1 LTLKTTREEREKM
14 IDNALSLSTLNTH
27 EPTRFTKQLADQFID
42 SNLSEED
49 MLKATIE
56 RYQE

>member
-1 LTLKTTREEREKM
+1 M

-27 EPTRFTKQLADQFID
+27 EPTRFIKQLADQFID
-42 SNLSEED
+42 SNVSEED

>member
-1 LTLKTTREEREKM
+1 M
-14 IDNALSLSTLNTH
+14 IDNALSLSTLNAH
-27 EPTRFTKQLADQFID
+27 EPTRFTKQLSDQFIV

-49 MLKATIE
+49 MLKAAIE